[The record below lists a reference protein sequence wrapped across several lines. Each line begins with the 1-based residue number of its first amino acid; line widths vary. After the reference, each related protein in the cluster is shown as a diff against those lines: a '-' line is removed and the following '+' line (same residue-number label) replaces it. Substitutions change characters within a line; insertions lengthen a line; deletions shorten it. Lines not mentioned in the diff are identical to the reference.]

1 MFICD
6 EPLARKHQLVPRCV
20 LQQFQLNS
28 EERASDPTVYSY
40 LGCETKVFFTFVPH
54 PFCGY

>member
-20 LQQFQLNS
+20 LQQFQHIS
-28 EERASDPTVYSY
+28 EGIAFAPTVYQDSM
-40 LGCETKVFFTFVPH
+40 
-54 PFCGY
+54 

>member
-20 LQQFQLNS
+20 LQQFQLIS
-28 EERASDPTVYSY
+28 EGIASDPTVYQDS
-40 LGCETKVFFTFVPH
+40 T
-54 PFCGY
+54 